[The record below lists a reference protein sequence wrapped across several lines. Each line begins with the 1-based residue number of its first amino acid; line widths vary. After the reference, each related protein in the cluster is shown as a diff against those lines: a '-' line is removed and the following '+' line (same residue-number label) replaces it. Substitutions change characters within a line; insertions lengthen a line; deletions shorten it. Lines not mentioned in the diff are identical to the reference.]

1 MTIPATHA
9 DLLTRPTFA
18 HVATLGPNGEPQST
32 PVWFGYDGDVIR
44 FSVTTGRQKYRNI
57 ARDPHVALSIM
68 DPDNSYRYLE
78 IRGVVASVDPDP
90 DLDFINSM
98 AQRYLGEDKYPWHN
112 PSDERVVVTVTPQH
126 TTAMG

>member
-1 MTIPATHA
+1 M
-9 DLLTRPTFA
+9 
-18 HVATLGPNGEPQST
+18 
-32 PVWFGYDGDVIR
+32 IR